1 MVQCTNPN
9 CRHRDKRKLRPLVI
23 SLLPPTTQ
31 NNGSFLSSTNAN
43 ANNLST
49 VDDTATM
56 SNSNNTANYTRQE
69 QIMRMFSSHPSLVA
83 HFEPPTFS
91 PGVPSRDLRN
101 RVKFLEHCHNAGILP
116 DVEWEGIC
124 RAVREQQQQQT
135 HPTTTD
141 AAEAGE
147 DRVKNDDGDAA
158 SHDQEE
164 GVVCSKQSASVDSK
178 AEIGEISKVIN
189 PFRYLA
195 VETLIPKT
203 NDDDEVNSDIN
214 KTAST
219 NKKKKKQW
227 LQYETTSLIPISP
240 HRRGSAEDI
249 ILPYSMEIW
258 RKAKTLNRDRS
269 VLACTLA
276 HLRAMK
282 TLVSSRENENDDSPL
297 DDGNSGSSST
307 AEFDFILEDNIRAF
321 LGMAD
326 DGAYPEEVV
335 DMTSDSYSGW
345 SCECANRIWD
355 IIEAS
360 YASQSKCHM
369 RYYGWLGSLANLAWI
384 YGNHLPRSAFKD
396 SIVQH
401 EHVDAGG
408 CVIFPYPT
416 NEDFELDSITASS
429 KSTKDVAELHN
440 PSCDDQASSSVEA
453 CSTPQFNT
461 PGGTAA
467 VWGTFAYTVSP
478 AAYHSF
484 ILRLQNDVGS
494 LMWKGKKMRAY
505 RAKPIDKILPRHVKS
520 AYEPSAVHVPS
531 KVAFV
536 RGPMVS
542 LLHPQWD
549 AGFRSSTELQYRLS
563 CGCKDTTSSIDH
575 NSCIDVWNHVWLGRE
590 ERGLVQRKKDGE
602 QSGHEE
608 QNQTT
613 KEESVS

>member
-1 MVQCTNPN
+1 MMDRCTNPN
-9 CRHRDKRKLRPLVI
+9 CRHRNKRKLRPLVI
-23 SLLPPTTQ
+23 SLLPPTTTQ
-31 NNGSFLSSTNAN
+31 NNDSSLSSTNA
-43 ANNLST
+43 
-49 VDDTATM
+49 TATR
-56 SNSNNTANYTRQE
+56 SNSNNTINKITRQE
-69 QIMRMFSSHPSLVA
+69 QIMHMFASHPSLSA

-101 RVKFLEHCHNAGILP
+101 QLKFLEHCHNAGIIP

-124 RAVREQQQQQT
+124 RAVREQQPPP
-135 HPTTTD
+135 PTKTST
-141 AAEAGE
+141 EARE
-147 DRVKNDDGDAA
+147 DSAKNDDGDAA

-164 GVVCSKQSASVDSK
+164 SVVCSEQSVSVESK
-178 AEIGEISKVIN
+178 REIGVISMAIN

-195 VETLIPKT
+195 VETLIPSKT
-203 NDDDEVNSDIN
+203 NDDNDGNNDNNKSASKN
-214 KTAST
+214 KT
-219 NKKKKKQW
+219 KKKQW

-276 HLRAMK
+276 HLRAMR

-297 DDGNSGSSST
+297 DDGNSSSSST

-321 LGMAD
+321 LGIAD
-326 DGAYPEEVV
+326 DGAHPEEVV
-335 DMTSDSYSGW
+335 DMLSDGYSGW

-360 YASQSKCHM
+360 NASQSKCHM

-384 YGNHLPRSAFKD
+384 YGNHIPRSALND
-396 SIVQH
+396 AAILQH
-401 EHVDAGG
+401 DVAGG

-429 KSTKDVAELHN
+429 KSTKDVAEPHN
-440 PSCDDQASSSVEA
+440 PSCNDQASSPVEA

-520 AYEPSAVHVPS
+520 EYEPSAVHVPS

-563 CGCKDTTSSIDH
+563 YGCKD
-575 NSCIDVWNHVWLGRE
+575 NSCIDVWSHVWLGRG
-590 ERGLVQRKKDGE
+590 ERDLVQHKKDGE

-608 QNQTT
+608 QNQAT
-613 KEESVS
+613 KEESVSRNVN